1 VEVDPGESLSRM
13 QVTAFNTPKDPSW
26 RWRIVN
32 YAGEMIEESDE
43 RFPSI
48 VAAVAQGAK
57 RLTAMNASSTA
68 RSRSTGAARPPTSAG
83 ADAAG

>member
-1 VEVDPGESLSRM
+1 M

-57 RLTAMNASSTA
+57 RLTAMNVVDSSQPVNW
-68 RSRSTGAARPPTSAG
+68 RRSTSHLRASPSAG
-83 ADAAG
+83 RRPS